1 MPNPAGFGELGF
13 DNAVLEVE
21 MELRRRLPE
30 RWRRLRGEELNHY
43 NRPSR
48 FVRGWRIGVE
58 FSDAVTREIDVL
70 IGRSFPAGY
79 PRTAL
84 VDGPGHLIWPHVE
97 ADGILCLLPI
107 MADVD
112 AETPGR
118 VTWELF
124 RRSVVLIEELLE
136 GSIIDRDFRE
146 EFLTYWAYAAG
157 GVHRVQS
164 LLDIDGRTRTV
175 STWRANDGSIIIGEN
190 DASLSR
196 WLKNRYGPDC
206 VRGKRRI
213 ERGAIISLPQP
224 PLPSQYPANGA
235 EVVDLAATAGE
246 DAVRC
251 LLDVAASL
259 PKELTVLFRAEG
271 RGGPGL
277 FAVSTRLD
285 RKRPDR
291 DGRAEQP
298 ILKGFR
304 RDTLPEDV
312 AALRTYSHAPVVKSN
327 VARADPAWI
336 HGRGKDPRSA
346 ILLGKTVTL
355 IGCGSVGS
363 SVAAR
368 LARSG
373 VGTLN
378 LIDPE
383 EFSWSNLGRHE
394 LGAASVGLN
403 KAEELQ
409 KKFQSEFPH
418 LRFVSHPATAQWAID
433 EGAGVLRGSDII
445 IAATASWNAEGAL
458 NRWHLAQGRRMPIV
472 YGWTETHAVAGH
484 AVVIGDT
491 GSCLRCG
498 MDSTGQPLSPVSNWE
513 AATTATLEEPACGNH
528 FTPYGA
534 MDLSFVVD
542 MIAQTALD
550 ILLKPGVDSYQRLWV
565 APKERL
571 QAAGGSWT
579 EDFER
584 QHPHHLQGGAL
595 LERPWPNSECPA
607 CGSKREAISA

>member
-118 VTWELF
+118 VTWELI

-206 VRGKRRI
+206 VR
-213 ERGAIISLPQP
+213 
-224 PLPSQYPANGA
+224 
-235 EVVDLAATAGE
+235 
-246 DAVRC
+246 
-251 LLDVAASL
+251 
-259 PKELTVLFRAEG
+259 
-271 RGGPGL
+271 
-277 FAVSTRLD
+277 
-285 RKRPDR
+285 
-291 DGRAEQP
+291 
-298 ILKGFR
+298 
-304 RDTLPEDV
+304 
-312 AALRTYSHAPVVKSN
+312 
-327 VARADPAWI
+327 
-336 HGRGKDPRSA
+336 
-346 ILLGKTVTL
+346 
-355 IGCGSVGS
+355 
-363 SVAAR
+363 
-368 LARSG
+368 
-373 VGTLN
+373 
-378 LIDPE
+378 
-383 EFSWSNLGRHE
+383 
-394 LGAASVGLN
+394 
-403 KAEELQ
+403 
-409 KKFQSEFPH
+409 
-418 LRFVSHPATAQWAID
+418 
-433 EGAGVLRGSDII
+433 
-445 IAATASWNAEGAL
+445 
-458 NRWHLAQGRRMPIV
+458 
-472 YGWTETHAVAGH
+472 
-484 AVVIGDT
+484 
-491 GSCLRCG
+491 
-498 MDSTGQPLSPVSNWE
+498 
-513 AATTATLEEPACGNH
+513 
-528 FTPYGA
+528 
-534 MDLSFVVD
+534 
-542 MIAQTALD
+542 QT
-550 ILLKPGVDSYQRLWV
+550 SY
-565 APKERL
+565 
-571 QAAGGSWT
+571 
-579 EDFER
+579 
-584 QHPHHLQGGAL
+584 
-595 LERPWPNSECPA
+595 
-607 CGSKREAISA
+607 